1 VRELLEELEERLRA
15 FGAPIA
21 GAFRPGAAPERVRA
35 ALEAEGLPAHEDLVV
50 WWGWHDG
57 AAVDAPPVEDGPG
70 IYFRPENTLVEP
82 WHVLSLEEALRNR
95 RWYRQLYDES
105 GLSSLLPSDWVP
117 VLLVDGRPVLLAD
130 TGAPGPAPLHVL
142 DEGQL
147 EPAPPQ
153 FESLAE
159 LARLVVRA
167 FDDGAVR
174 PGSQDPRAPAIDPA
188 AAGDVRR
195 LVHF

>member
-1 VRELLEELEERLRA
+1 MRELLEELEERLRA

-35 ALEAEGLPAHEDLVV
+35 ALETEGLPAHDDLVA
-50 WWGWHDG
+50 WWSWHDG
-57 AAVDAPPVEDGPG
+57 AAVDAPAVDDGPG

-95 RWYRQLYDES
+95 RWYRRLYDDS
-105 GLSSLLPSDWVP
+105 GLSGLLPPDWVP

-130 TGAPGPAPLHVL
+130 AGSAGPAPLHVL

-147 EPAPPQ
+147 EAPPAQ
-153 FESLAE
+153 FASLAE
-159 LARLVVRA
+159 LAQLVVRA
-167 FDDGAVR
+167 FDEGAVR
-174 PGSQDPRAPAIDPA
+174 PGRQDPRTPAIDPD
-188 AAGDVRR
+188 AAGDARR